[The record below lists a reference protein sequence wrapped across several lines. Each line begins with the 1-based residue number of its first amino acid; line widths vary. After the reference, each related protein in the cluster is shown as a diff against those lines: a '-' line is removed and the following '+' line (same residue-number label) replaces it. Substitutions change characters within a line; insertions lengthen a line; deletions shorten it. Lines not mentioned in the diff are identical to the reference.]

1 MNNKT
6 KIMLGLSILTAGT
19 LAAGATGTFAWF
31 TTNKTATATYQKVT
45 VVGTQGNLN
54 VAIEGVTTGTGSTKE
69 SGTNVFA
76 EGGTISDVS
85 SKDGL
90 TFYQPDWKNQA
101 GNDQEVNTVKNVSDK
116 QGYFVQYLINVS
128 NASTEGSAIT
138 AKLTGLTITATKD
151 GESADLAKW
160 VRVAVLPGATKKTDK
175 NFLEKGAAE
184 ATLYQTDTSLNSYV
198 DGTTTTADK
207 KMNINTTTIFEAKS
221 VLDKELPI
229 DTELKANKENSA
241 NIGVAVWVEG
251 TSATSQDAI
260 KQAQISVA
268 LTFSAEDV
276 A

>member
-198 DGTTTTADK
+198 DGTATTEDK

-221 VLDKELPI
+221 VLDKKLPI

>member
-1 MNNKT
+1 
-6 KIMLGLSILTAGT
+6 MLGLSILTAGT

-221 VLDKELPI
+221 VLDKELSI